1 MREWRREERESGK
14 KSEIGRREGEKA
26 KKVRGDGRVG

>member
-1 MREWRREERESGK
+1 MREWRREERENGK

-26 KKVRGDGRVG
+26 KKVGEMGG